1 MSIKPVFFADR
12 REIKQVWQKG
22 RGKIDVSAS
31 QVEDMDAP
39 LYAIPDTHRV
49 VPVKPTPEMIAAALP
64 SAMRESDEDKYRAI
78 GMIICIWDEMLAA
91 HAAMASQ
98 TERGEGK

>member
-49 VPVKPTPEMIAAALP
+49 VSVELLQAVVDDAWPAAGVL
-64 SAMRESDEDKYRAI
+64 SQLRAI
-78 GMIICIWDEMLAA
+78 IEA
-91 HAAMASQ
+91 
-98 TERGEGK
+98 KP